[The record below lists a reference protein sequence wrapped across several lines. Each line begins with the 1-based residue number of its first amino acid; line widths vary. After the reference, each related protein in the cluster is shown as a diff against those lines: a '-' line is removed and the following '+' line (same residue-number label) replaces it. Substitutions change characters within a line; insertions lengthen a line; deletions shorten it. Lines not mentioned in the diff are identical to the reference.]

1 MADRTKVV
9 FVEPA
14 GSHSNVF
21 AHYMT
26 IPMLGPLVLGTIA
39 QQAGFDVTI
48 LNENLLRRHIQADE
62 IADADV
68 LCLSCMTATVER
80 GKEIARQYRQ
90 LRRSSGRPSRS
101 IIGGIHASMIPE
113 DCVQDFDQVFVGE
126 AESKLVDLLEGRIT
140 EKIVYGERVENLDAA
155 PIPNFRLLKKWRRVH
170 YWPILTSRGC
180 PYNCTFC
187 SVTEMFGRGYR
198 TKSIDRVMQEVQS
211 CEAGWVF
218 FVDDHFVVNKKRTR
232 EFIEAWN
239 ARGFRKAWSCQL
251 RAEVSRDVDLVR
263 DMRDAGCRTVYIGF
277 ESINPATLKEIRKNQ
292 TVEDIRNS
300 IHTFKSH
307 AINVHG
313 MFMFGSD
320 SDTSEVFRHT
330 SDFCRKAGLTSVQYL
345 ILTPLPGTVLFKQIE
360 DERRF
365 LHKDWRYYDAMHV
378 VFQPKQLTP
387 SELQQGMIECF
398 EDFYT
403 YTGAVNESVNLLY
416 RTILSAIQKAYRKS
430 YFPSVAPM
438 VVKIFGRSIV
448 KSWLRFNRPY
458 LQYLDDVS
466 R

>member
-1 MADRTKVV
+1 MADRTKVI
-9 FVEPA
+9 FVEPT

-39 QQAGFDVTI
+39 EQAGFDVEI
-48 LNENLLRRHIQADE
+48 LNENLLRRRVRPDE
-62 IADADV
+62 IVAADI
-68 LCLSCMTATVER
+68 LCLSCMTATIQR
-80 GKEIARQYRQ
+80 GKELSRQYKQ
-90 LRRSSGRPSRS
+90 LREKLGKPSRS

-113 DCVQDFDQVFVGE
+113 DCIDDFDQVFVGE
-126 AESKLVDLLEGRIT
+126 AEGKLVDLLEGRIT
-140 EKIVYGERVENLDAA
+140 DKIVYGERVEDLDAA
-155 PIPNFRLLKKWRRVH
+155 PIPNFKLLKKWKRVH
-170 YWPILTSRGC
+170 YWPIMTSRGC

-198 TKSIDRVMQEVQS
+198 TKSIARVMEEVQA

-232 EFIEAWN
+232 EFIKAWN
-239 ARGFRKAWSCQL
+239 ASGTTKDWSCQL
-251 RAEVSRDVDLVR
+251 RAEVSRDKDLVR

-277 ESINPATLKEIRKNQ
+277 ESINPATLLEIKKNQ

-300 IHTFKSH
+300 IRTFKDH

-320 SDTSEVFRHT
+320 SDTKEVFQTT
-330 SDFCRKAGLTSVQYL
+330 SDFCHSAGLTSVQYL
-345 ILTPLPGTVLFKQIE
+345 ILTPLPGTVLFRQIE
-360 DERRF
+360 DEGRF
-365 LHKDWRYYDAMHV
+365 LHKDWRYFDAMHV
-378 VFQPKQLTP
+378 VYQPKQLTP

-398 EDFYT
+398 TDFYT
-403 YTGAVNESVNLLY
+403 YTGAVNESINLLHDTIRAAIRKLY
-416 RTILSAIQKAYRKS
+416 RRA
-430 YFPSVAPM
+430 YFPSVAPL
-438 VVKIFGRSIV
+438 VVKVFGKSIV

-458 LQYLDDVS
+458 LKYLNEIS